1 MIEKSVQGGLNTALD
16 FLKQGELKQAY
27 AELEKILK
35 NDLENIDIEYALRG
49 VRFWEDIFEKA
60 KQASTPLEQGEYMIS
75 QWKSFLAYI
84 RKHGEPKEAVIYAL
98 KYAVFVIALKFYS
111 PLFREETE
119 LKSAEPYRKVGLC
132 YKALGDY
139 EKSLD
144 FLKYAADMEKNSAAV
159 LAELADC
166 YALYGEIQFSKVFF
180 REAFFIDPSDIEL
193 QFLESEVICRLIRK
207 IENLG
212 YKSGAV
218 AEWVPIYG
226 VLDGIFNV
234 KRELR
239 SFEFGRLKQKIF
251 LLESEIR
258 EKADEDGG
266 VLVPRLINHYFWLID
281 HYVNIKEDKAKID
294 DVLLRIKVLDKN
306 IYNSYVK

>member
-1 MIEKSVQGGLNTALD
+1 M
-16 FLKQGELKQAY
+16 
-27 AELEKILK
+27 
-35 NDLENIDIEYALRG
+35 
-49 VRFWEDIFEKA
+49 
-60 KQASTPLEQGEYMIS
+60 
-75 QWKSFLAYI
+75 AYI

-226 VLDGIFNV
+226 VLDGVFNV

-239 SFEFGRLKQKIF
+239 SFEFGRLKRKIF